1 MQALNFVAKEVDG
14 ELDLW
19 LDLLGLVMVVVVVEA
34 MDRVVVDEEEI
45 EKVNNVRKNVNFLL
59 VTFAFSTMVGWPS

>member
-19 LDLLGLVMVVVVVEA
+19 LDLLGLVMVVMEEA

-45 EKVNNVRKNVNFLL
+45 EKVNNVRKNVF
-59 VTFAFSTMVGWPS
+59 FCS

>member
-19 LDLLGLVMVVVVVEA
+19 LDLLGLVMVVVVMEEA

-45 EKVNNVRKNVNFLL
+45 EKVNNVRKNVF
-59 VTFAFSTMVGWPS
+59 FCS